1 MTASPVTFWNLKRE
15 NEKMETY
22 RYKRCFNKALI
33 FALSAVI
40 LIYRN
45 RNAITYPI
53 FMAITL
59 GLLAWDCKSMGKS
72 LIRDINGKISIKLFY
87 CIALMLLSI
96 SKCITASADLHF
108 GNGLG
113 ILLLF
118 ICLLLKVY
126 CNQEGKEIMQM
137 LGKMFWFLIVPLKH
151 LEKPFK
157 DWAFAKKETTGEI
170 SEGKKRARSIILGLI
185 IAIPL
190 LAIILALLSSADL
203 IFGDIVGDIVDCIE
217 FPELNEDYFGVP
229 FKFFLSFVAFY
240 CWIACLP
247 AETFSEAKE
256 GKKFDAVV
264 AITFNSLIAVV
275 YLFFSGIQF
284 VYLLGRME
292 LPHGYTYAEYAHE
305 GFYQLLAVT
314 ILNLILVSFCKKHFA
329 DNAALKVILVIIS
342 LCTYVMIA
350 SSALRMFLYVGV
362 YGLSHLRVYVL
373 WLLVVLFVWT
383 TILTIG
389 IYKNDIPYFR
399 IITVFVTVWYLIFAY
414 SLPDRWIASYDLAL
428 VKPPTDLVY
437 EVYPD
442 AAPILMEDG
451 RYWEKYCRYMNND
464 MEIYYE
470 KNILQYIREFNFLE
484 DRAMRLIESADVY
497 GHEEDPRDPR
507 MF

>member
-1 MTASPVTFWNLKRE
+1 
-15 NEKMETY
+15 METF

-33 FALSAVI
+33 FALSAII

-72 LIRDINGKISIKLFY
+72 LIRDLEGKLSIRLFY

-96 SKCITASADLHF
+96 SKCLTASADLHF

-118 ICLLLKVY
+118 ICLLLNIY
-126 CNQEGKEIMQM
+126 CNQEGKEIIQM
-137 LGKMFWFLIVPLKH
+137 LGKMIQFLVVPLKH

-157 DWAFAKKETTGEI
+157 DWAVSKKESTGEI
-170 SEGKKRARSIILGLI
+170 SEGKKRVRSVILGII

-190 LAIILALLSSADL
+190 LALILSLLSSADL
-203 IFGDIVGDIVDCIE
+203 IFGDIVSDILDCIE
-217 FPELNEDYFGVP
+217 LPELNIDYIGVP

-247 AETFSEAKE
+247 AETFYEAQE

-264 AITFNSLIAVV
+264 AITFNSLIALV

-284 VYLLGRME
+284 VYLVGRME

-329 DNAALKVILVIIS
+329 DNAVLKVILVIIS

-383 TILTIG
+383 TILTVG
-389 IYKNDIPYFR
+389 IYKNNIPYFR
-399 IITVFVTVWYLIFAY
+399 IITVFVTVWYLIFAF
-414 SLPDRWIASYDLAL
+414 SFPDKWIAAYDLSL
-428 VKPPTDLVY
+428 ERVPTDLVY

-442 AAPILMEDG
+442 AAPILKEDG
-451 RYWEKYCRYMNND
+451 RYWEKYCRYMHND
-464 MEIYYE
+464 FEIYKE
-470 KNILQYIREFNFLE
+470 KNILQFIREYNVSE
-484 DRAMRLIESADVY
+484 DAAMSLLQDSVNLMY
-497 GHEEDPRDPR
+497 
-507 MF
+507 